1 MSSSEPHI
9 VGEDAAQTHFPGA
22 IGEGRGRRGG
32 DDHTARRGC
41 SRLVP
46 VEPGGTSQ
54 EHRAA
59 IDSIKALGRGISLG
73 ELTIRDLIQE
83 GRR

>member
-9 VGEDAAQTHFPGA
+9 VGEDAAQTHFPELLA
-22 IGEGRGRRGG
+22 KVAAGEAVTITRHGV
-32 DDHTARRGC
+32 AVA
-41 SRLVP
+41 RLVP

-54 EHRAA
+54 ERRAA